1 MNKIGSLRYVLCAD
15 RAEASYKLF
24 IANGESGFTA
34 NEEMIVENI
43 SEGSLEARR
52 MFFSGVMRKVFLML
66 M

>member
-24 IANGESGFTA
+24 IANGEFTA
-34 NEEMIVENI
+34 NEEMLVENI

>member
-34 NEEMIVENI
+34 NEEMLVENI
-43 SEGSLEARR
+43 SEGSLESRR

>member
-34 NEEMIVENI
+34 NEEMLVEKI